1 MPKIIVNRKK
11 IAIVITSPVTAKV
24 FLLHQITELS
34 KIYDLTLVANFEKD
48 FSIKGRPDWL
58 SKSVHIENIPI
69 ERYIKVF
76 ADIKAIL
83 MLYFF
88 LKNNNFSLIHSI
100 TPKAGLIAMI
110 SSWAARVPIRIHTYT
125 GQAWAT
131 KRGITRFFLKNLDK
145 ITSIFS
151 TSILV
156 DSFSQRDFLLKN
168 MIISPIKSEVL
179 GNGSISGINEKIFKT
194 NSLARKNIRT
204 KLVVDNSAIVILFLG
219 RINKEKGVGELIDAF
234 SNLVSRDKRVV
245 LWLVGTDEDRLQDK
259 LDVKESIFWISN
271 TDIPE
276 QYMAAADIFCLP
288 SYREGFGSAVI
299 EAAACGIPAVGSNI
313 YGLSDAI
320 VDKITGILV
329 PVKSVKSLES
339 ALQKLVDNK
348 KIREQMGFMAKRR
361 VIENFSQSK
370 MTELLIK
377 HYKSLL

>member
-1 MPKIIVNRKK
+1 
-11 IAIVITSPVTAKV
+11 
-24 FLLHQITELS
+24 
-34 KIYDLTLVANFEKD
+34 
-48 FSIKGRPDWL
+48 
-58 SKSVHIENIPI
+58 
-69 ERYIKVF
+69 
-76 ADIKAIL
+76 
-83 MLYFF
+83 
-88 LKNNNFSLIHSI
+88 
-100 TPKAGLIAMI
+100 
-110 SSWAARVPIRIHTYT
+110 
-125 GQAWAT
+125 
-131 KRGITRFFLKNLDK
+131 
-145 ITSIFS
+145 
-151 TSILV
+151 
-156 DSFSQRDFLLKN
+156 